1 MFKRTHIKIIMAFF
15 IIGLILIT
23 GLGIINVL
31 NLNDIKMQVAS
42 IDTATEIEKRI
53 EYLIKIT
60 VVLDAVYSLICI
72 IMAVVF

>member
-31 NLNDIKMQVAS
+31 NINDIKMQVAS
-42 IDTATEIEKRI
+42 IEAATEIEKRI
-53 EYLIKIT
+53 EY
-60 VVLDAVYSLICI
+60 
-72 IMAVVF
+72 